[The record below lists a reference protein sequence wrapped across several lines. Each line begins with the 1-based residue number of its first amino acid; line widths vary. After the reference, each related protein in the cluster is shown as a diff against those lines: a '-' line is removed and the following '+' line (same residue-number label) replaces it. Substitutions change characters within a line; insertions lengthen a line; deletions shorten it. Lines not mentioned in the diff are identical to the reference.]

1 MKRLGYVIPTR
12 PVCHANVECCHVP
25 EYKMQRSLRLH
36 TRTPT
41 KPPST
46 YKATHP
52 TKPRTHPTPSPNT
65 RLLNQP
71 RTSITTIRSTRAP
84 FIPHHPTSKP
94 QPSNYHQTHVMD
106 DRSTSQ
112 ISVSDPPPRSKC
124 STLQTSDSPP
134 RTLHQTS
141 VPPPHKPAVPFSS
154 LAPSTRLRR
163 YHDPPSLCRH
173 MPPPTPNGPIPRNAS
188 FVDTWSSRK
197 PLLLQIHQSCVDL
210 KTQNPAG
217 CKSTDAD
224 NMCSSYLF

>member
-12 PVCHANVECCHVP
+12 PVCHDNVECCHVP

-124 STLQTSDSPP
+124 STIQTSDTPP

-141 VPPPHKPAVPFSS
+141 VPPRKPTVPFSS
-154 LAPSTRLRR
+154 SAPSTRLRR
-163 YHDPPSLCRH
+163 YHCPPSLCRR
-173 MPPPTPNGPIPRNAS
+173 MPPPTPSGHIPKHAS
-188 FVDTWSSRK
+188 FVDRWGSQG
-197 PLLLQIHQSCVDL
+197 PVLLQIHQ
-210 KTQNPAG
+210 
-217 CKSTDAD
+217 
-224 NMCSSYLF
+224 